1 MMIMI
6 KKVVAGIA
14 VVAIAGLVINSA
26 QAPQEEVVE
35 EKGEVQNEKMTSK
48 RLLNDYNVY
57 AIPMPDGLNFA
68 GEAVPVEN
76 PDILERMD
84 RELLVNTYWQSNAL
98 LIFKRANKY
107 FPTIEK
113 ILAEEGVP
121 DDLKY
126 LAVIESGLTQ
136 AVSPARATGFWQIL
150 KETGREYGLEVN
162 DNVDERY
169 HVEKSTR
176 AACKY
181 LKQSKEKFGSW
192 TAAAAAYNAGNYGV
206 SRRFKEQNV
215 QDYYDL
221 LLGEET
227 GRYVFRI
234 IALKEILSNPKKY
247 GFNFR
252 AEDLYAEVPT
262 YNVEVDTAVTDF
274 VKFAERFD
282 INYKLLKLHNPWLR
296 ETKLNNSS
304 GKKYYIEI
312 PEKGAY
318 TLGR

>member
-1 MMIMI
+1 MIMI

-14 VVAIAGLVINSA
+14 IVAIAGLVVNSA
-26 QAPQEEVVE
+26 QAPQEEEKVE

-48 RLLNDYNVY
+48 KLLNDYNVY

-68 GEAVPVEN
+68 GELVPVEN

-181 LKQSKEKFGSW
+181 LRQSKEKFGSW

-206 SRRFKEQNV
+206 SRRFEEQNV
-215 QDYYDL
+215 QNYYDL

-247 GFNFR
+247 GFNFTN
-252 AEDLYAEVPT
+252 EDLYVNVPT
-262 YNVEVDTAVTDF
+262 YKVEVDTAVTDF
-274 VKFAERFD
+274 VKFAERFN

-296 ETKLNNSS
+296 ETKLDNSS
-304 GKKYYIEI
+304 RKKYYIEI
-312 PEKGAY
+312 PEKGTY
-318 TLGR
+318 TMGR

>member
-1 MMIMI
+1 MIMI

-14 VVAIAGLVINSA
+14 IVAIAGLVVNSA
-26 QAPQEEVVE
+26 QAPQEEEKVE

-48 RLLNDYNVY
+48 KLLNDYNVY

-68 GEAVPVEN
+68 GELVPVEN

-181 LKQSKEKFGSW
+181 LRQSKEKFGSW

-206 SRRFKEQNV
+206 SRRFEEQNV
-215 QDYYDL
+215 QNYYDL

-247 GFNFR
+247 GFNFTN
-252 AEDLYAEVPT
+252 EDLYVNVPT
-262 YNVEVDTAVTDF
+262 YKVEVDTAVTDF
-274 VKFAERFD
+274 VKFAERFN

-296 ETKLNNSS
+296 ETKLDNSS
-304 GKKYYIEI
+304 RKKYYIEI
-312 PEKGAY
+312 PEKGTY
-318 TLGR
+318 TMSR